1 MRGSTTRCW
10 GSTMTDRDAH
20 GLNRKLLFFVANLSI
35 FMIGLGFA
43 VRTNIAP
50 QIQNELFA
58 AIDLTRSGSM
68 IGQVLGATF
77 LGFAVTLL
85 FGSALVDHLG
95 MRRMLLFSAF
105 GFIAGSAIVAVA
117 SLLPVTDAT
126 YWAIYGG
133 FLLTGLGWGAVEAAS
148 NPMVTALYPEEKTH
162 RLNILHA
169 WWPAGIVAGGLLG
182 VAFAAIAVP
191 WRWNLLI
198 LALPGILLGA
208 LTWRAAFPVTERV
221 AAGVSHKDMYR
232 EVLRSPSCFIWFGC
246 MMLTAV
252 TELAPGSWVE
262 ISITNTAGVPG
273 ILVLV
278 YVSALMFVM
287 RHFAGAIVRHISSVG
302 LLWFSSL
309 IAAFG
314 LYFLSI
320 ADSAPLL
327 FAAATVWGIGVC
339 YLYPTMVAS
348 VSERYPRGGAFVM
361 GIMGFSAGLANQIF
375 LPIMGGIFD
384 RARIAAAGGVEQLE
398 QLSGEA
404 MAQVVRVASAESFQ
418 VTAII
423 PLLLL
428 PVFGLIWWNDRRM
441 RRTAVGGPEREAA

>member
-1 MRGSTTRCW
+1 MAEPD
-10 GSTMTDRDAH
+10 MAQA
-20 GLNRKLLFFVANLSI
+20 GLPRARLFFIANLSI

-43 VRTNIAP
+43 VRANIAGD
-50 QIQNELFA
+50 IQNEIFG
-58 AIDLTRSGSM
+58 AIDLARSGTM

-77 LGFAVTLL
+77 TGFALTLL

-95 MRRMLLFSAF
+95 MKRMLCFSAL
-105 GFIAGSAIVAVA
+105 GFVGGSAIVAAA
-117 SLLPVTDAT
+117 SLLPASAT
-126 YWAIYGG
+126 AYWAIYGG

-148 NPMVTALYPEEKTH
+148 NPMVTAIYPQEKTH
-162 RLNILHA
+162 RLNVLHA

-182 VAFAAIAVP
+182 VAFGALDVP

-198 LALPGILLGA
+198 LALPGLLLAVLAWG
-208 LTWRAAFPVTERV
+208 AAFPVTERV
-221 AAGVSHKDMYR
+221 AAGVSDRDMYR
-232 EVLRSPSCFIWFGC
+232 EVWRSPSCFIWFGC
-246 MMLTAV
+246 MMLTAT
-252 TELAPGSWVE
+252 TELAPGQWVDVAL
-262 ISITNTAGVPG
+262 SNLVGLPG

-287 RHFAGAIVRHISSVG
+287 RHFAGAIVHHISPVG
-302 LLWFSSL
+302 LLWWSSL
-309 IAAFG
+309 IAAAG
-314 LYFLSI
+314 LYLLSV
-320 ADSAPLL
+320 AESPVLV
-327 FAAATVWGIGVC
+327 FGAATVWGVGVC

-384 RARIAAAGGVEQLE
+384 SARIAAAGGVDELE
-398 QLSGEA
+398 RLSGDA

-418 VTAII
+418 ATAVI

-428 PVFGLIWWNDRRM
+428 PVFGLIWWNDRRT
-441 RRTAVGGPEREAA
+441 RAARPEREAA